1 MAFPQPSS
9 SNENTPSRM
18 VNTINIQGFPHAYEL
33 SDPTEAPIV
42 LVFIHGWLLSR
53 AYWQPVIERLSPHFQ
68 CLSYDLRGFGESQ
81 PSQVTPENLPEK
93 TIERTVATVSAVS
106 ASNSASNCLQ
116 VSAESSVTTVLPDT
130 KIPGYSPADYA
141 KDLNNLLHSLNIN
154 QAWLLGHS
162 LGGAIALWAAD
173 QSPATISGVIC
184 VNAGGGIY
192 IKKEFEK
199 FRAAGQQI
207 VKFRPRWLASIP
219 LLDLTLTRM
228 SVAQPLTRTWGKQ
241 RLVDML
247 IAQPEAAIGALLDS
261 TTESEVHLLP
271 QVVARLPQPV
281 HFITGT
287 NDTVME
293 PKYVNHLASFHPSFE
308 CCGSNVTQ
316 IENCGHLAMLEQP
329 DAVADEIQR
338 ILALHHS

>member
-1 MAFPQPSS
+1 
-9 SNENTPSRM
+9 M
-18 VNTINIQGFPHAYEL
+18 VNTICIQGFPHAYEL
-33 SDPTEAPIV
+33 SEPTDTPIV

-81 PSQVTPENLPEK
+81 PSQVPSSTVMPEREA
-93 TIERTVATVSAVS
+93 ERAVATVSAVS
-106 ASNSASNCLQ
+106 IAQNSFSNFTQTNLGSPNTA
-116 VSAESSVTTVLPDT
+116 VLPDT
-130 KIPGYSPADYA
+130 KSPVYSPAAYA
-141 KDLNNLLHSLNIN
+141 QDLNILLHSLNIT

-162 LGGAIALWAAD
+162 LGGAIALWTAD
-173 QSPATISGVIC
+173 QSPTTIAGVIC

-219 LLDLTLTRM
+219 LMDLTLTRM
-228 SVAQPLTRTWGKQ
+228 SVAQPLTRVWGKQ
-241 RLVDML
+241 RLTDML

-261 TTESEVHLLP
+261 TTEAEVHLLP

-281 HFITGT
+281 HFIAGT

-338 ILALHHS
+338 ILALHQA

>member
-1 MAFPQPSS
+1 
-9 SNENTPSRM
+9 M
-18 VNTINIQGFPHAYEL
+18 VNTICIQGFPHAYEL
-33 SDPTEAPIV
+33 SEPTDAPIV

-81 PSQVTPENLPEK
+81 TNRVTMPPSEVLPREA
-93 TIERTVATVSAVS
+93 ERAVATVSTAITQNS
-106 ASNSASNCLQ
+106 ASNSVQINL
-116 VSAESSVTTVLPDT
+116 EPPITTVLPDT
-130 KIPGYSPADYA
+130 KFPAYSPAAYA
-141 KDLNNLLHSLNIN
+141 QDLNILLHSLNIR

-162 LGGAIALWAAD
+162 LGGAIALWTAD
-173 QSPATISGVIC
+173 QSPTTIAGVIC

-219 LLDLTLTRM
+219 LMDLTLTRM
-228 SVAQPLTRTWGKQ
+228 SVAQPLTRAWGRQ
-241 RLVDML
+241 RLMDML
-247 IAQPEAAIGALLDS
+247 TAQPEAAIGALLDS
-261 TTESEVHLLP
+261 TTEAEVHLLP

-281 HFITGT
+281 HFIAGM

-316 IENCGHLAMLEQP
+316 IEDCGHLAMLEQP
-329 DAVADEIQR
+329 DAVAEEIRR
-338 ILALHHS
+338 ILALHQA

>member
-1 MAFPQPSS
+1 M
-9 SNENTPSRM
+9 
-18 VNTINIQGFPHAYEL
+18 
-33 SDPTEAPIV
+33 
-42 LVFIHGWLLSR
+42 
-53 AYWQPVIERLSPHFQ
+53 
-68 CLSYDLRGFGESQ
+68 
-81 PSQVTPENLPEK
+81 
-93 TIERTVATVSAVS
+93 
-106 ASNSASNCLQ
+106 
-116 VSAESSVTTVLPDT
+116 
-130 KIPGYSPADYA
+130 
-141 KDLNNLLHSLNIN
+141 
-154 QAWLLGHS
+154 GHS

-207 VKFRPRWLASIP
+207 VKFRPRWLASLP

-228 SVAQPLTRTWGKQ
+228 SVAQPLTRAWGRQ

-261 TTESEVHLLP
+261 TTEAEVHLLP
-271 QVVARLPQPV
+271 QVVARLSQPV
-281 HFITGT
+281 HFITGA

-293 PKYVNHLASFHPSFE
+293 PKYVNHLASFHPLFE
-308 CCGSNVTQ
+308 CCGNNVTR

-338 ILALHHS
+338 ILALHQA